1 MSRCSSEVEYKPRCL
16 SPLDLPKGLV
26 ASKNKKLGSK
36 RNRKIEGPSH
46 DYDHEKFVNESAIEK
61 FGLISANRSFI
72 KEKGFHH
79 LEDFFKKIIA
89 KKGWGALCQPPKPAA
104 TMVVREFYANLAA
117 HVLKKVQVRGVLVDF
132 SAKSINTYY
141 NLEPVNAEPYD
152 RLYANPNYLEI
163 LRILTNGQ
171 GEWKLNNEGHV
182 VHFKAKHS
190 AYVSLRCGTISSP
203 LVSF

>member
-16 SPLDLPKGLV
+16 SLLDLPKGLM
-26 ASKNKKLGSK
+26 ASKKQKLGSK

-46 DYDHEKFVNESAIEK
+46 DYDHEKLVNESATEK
-61 FGLISANRSFI
+61 FSLISTNRSFI

-89 KKGWGALCQPPKPAA
+89 KKGWGALCQPPRPAA
-104 TMVVREFYANLAA
+104 TMVMREFYSNLAA

-141 NLEPVNAEPYD
+141 NLESVNAEPYD

-163 LRILTNGQ
+163 LRMLTNDQ
-171 GEWKLNNEGHV
+171 GE
-182 VHFKAKHS
+182 
-190 AYVSLRCGTISSP
+190 
-203 LVSF
+203 